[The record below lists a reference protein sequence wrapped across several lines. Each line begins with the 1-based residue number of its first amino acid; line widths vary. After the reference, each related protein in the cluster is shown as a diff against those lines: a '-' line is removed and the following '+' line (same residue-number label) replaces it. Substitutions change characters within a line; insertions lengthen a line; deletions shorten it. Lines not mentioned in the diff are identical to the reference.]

1 MIELIPAISVKYK
14 KVVRINGY
22 NPNDLVL
29 YNHDPLDWAM
39 KLEDCG
45 IKRVVLTDVEGLE
58 QRKVV
63 DTDALEKIAGF
74 TSLKVDFGG
83 GLQKEADLRLA
94 FEHGAD
100 RILAASVVEF
110 NQEIFSSWMVTFTP
124 AKIVLS
130 LDIIEGKVLYRQH
143 GQIAETDLEQVVDY
157 FYNQGIVTIKCAMHG
172 WPIDKAISHY
182 EPLIKKYPEINF
194 IAATGIKS
202 LDDIKKLQ
210 QAGLEG
216 AVFAKALLDE
226 QISLKELS
234 KFINNNE

>member
-45 IKRVVLTDVEGLE
+45 IQRVLLTDVTGIE

-63 DTDALEKIAGF
+63 DTDALEKISGF
-74 TSLKVDFGG
+74 TTLKVDFGG
-83 GLQKEADLRLA
+83 GIQTEADLRLA

-100 RILAASVVEF
+100 RIHAWSVAEFKQDIFASWL
-110 NQEIFSSWMVTFTP
+110 ITFTP

-130 LDIIEGKVLYRQH
+130 LDVLDGKVIYRQD
-143 GQIAETDLEQVVDY
+143 GRIAETALSDVVQ
-157 FYNQGIVTIKCAMHG
+157 FCAEHGVSKIKCAMHG
-172 WPIDKAISHY
+172 LSVDKAIEKY
-182 EPLIKKYPEINF
+182 KPLVQEYTDVDF
-194 IAATGIKS
+194 TAATGVQR

-210 QAGLEG
+210 DAGLKG
-216 AVFAKALLDE
+216 VVFAKALLEE
-226 QISLKELS
+226 QIGLAELAAFTAAQS
-234 KFINNNE
+234 

>member
-29 YNHDPLDWAM
+29 YNYDPLDWAM
-39 KLEDCG
+39 KLEDAG
-45 IKRVVLTDVEGLE
+45 IQRIVLTDVEGLE

-63 DTDALEKIAGF
+63 DTDALEKISGF

-83 GLQKEADLRLA
+83 GIQKEADLRLA

-100 RILAASVVEF
+100 RILAASVMEF

-143 GQIAETDLEQVVDY
+143 GKIEETDLEQVVDY
-157 FYNQGIVTIKCAMHG
+157 FSEQGIKTIKCAMHG
-172 WPIDKAISHY
+172 WSVEKAITRY
-182 EPLIKKYPEINF
+182 EPLIKQYPEIHF
-194 IAATGIKS
+194 TAATGIKS

-210 QAGLEG
+210 DAGLKG
-216 AVFAKALLDE
+216 AVFAKALLEE
-226 QISLKELS
+226 QITLGSLAQ
-234 KFINNNE
+234 FIADNQ

>member
-45 IKRVVLTDVEGLE
+45 IKRIVLTDVEGLE

-83 GLQKEADLRLA
+83 GIQKEADLRLA

-100 RILAASVVEF
+100 RVLAASVVEF
-110 NQEIFSSWMVTFTP
+110 NQEVFSSWLVTFTP

-143 GQIAETDLEQVVDY
+143 GQIAETELEQVVDY
-157 FYNQGIVTIKCAMHG
+157 FYEQGIFTIKCAMHG
-172 WPIDKAISHY
+172 WSIDKAIQY
-182 EPLIKKYPEINF
+182 YQPLVKKFPEIKF

-202 LDDIKKLQ
+202 IEDIKKLEG
-210 QAGLEG
+210 AGLQG
-216 AVFAKALLDE
+216 AVFAKALLEE
-226 QISLKELS
+226 QITLQELES
-234 KFINNNE
+234 FISR

>member
-1 MIELIPAISVKYK
+1 MIEIIPAISVKYK

-39 KLEDCG
+39 KLEDAG
-45 IKRVVLTDVEGLE
+45 IQRIVLTDVEGLE

-63 DTDALEKIAGF
+63 DTDALEKISGF

-83 GLQKEADLRLA
+83 GIQKEADLRLA

-100 RILAASVVEF
+100 RVLAASVMEF
-110 NQEIFSSWMVTFTP
+110 NQEVFSSWLVTFTP
-124 AKIVLS
+124 AKIVLN

-143 GQIAETDLEQVVDY
+143 GQIAETELEQVIEY
-157 FYNQGIVTIKCAMHG
+157 FYEQGIATVKCAMHG
-172 WPIDKAISHY
+172 WSIDKAITRY
-182 EPLIKKYPEINF
+182 EPLIKKYPEIKF
-194 IAATGIKS
+194 VAATGIKS

-210 QAGLEG
+210 DVGLHG
-216 AVFAKALLDE
+216 AVLAKALLEE
-226 QISLKELS
+226 QITLKEL
-234 KFINNNE
+234 KEFIAGNR

>member
-39 KLEDCG
+39 KLEDAG
-45 IKRVVLTDVEGLE
+45 IQRVVLTDVEGLE

-63 DTDALEKIAGF
+63 DTDALEKISGF

-83 GLQKEADLRLA
+83 GIQKEADLRLA

-100 RILAASVVEF
+100 RVLAASVVEF
-110 NQEIFSSWMVTFTP
+110 NQEIFSSWLVTFTP

-143 GQIAETDLEQVVDY
+143 GQIAETELEQVVEY
-157 FYNQGIVTIKCAMHG
+157 FAEQGIKTIKCAMHG
-172 WPIDKAISHY
+172 WSVDKAITRY
-182 EPLIKKYPEINF
+182 EPLIKEYPHINF

-210 QAGLEG
+210 EAGLKG
-216 AVFAKALLDE
+216 AVFAKALLEE
-226 QISLKELS
+226 QITLQALEH
-234 KFINNNE
+234 FISESR

>member
-39 KLEDCG
+39 KLEGAG
-45 IKRVVLTDVEGLE
+45 IQRVVLVDVEGLE

-83 GLQKEADLRLA
+83 GIQKEADLRHA

-100 RILAASVVEF
+100 RILAASVMEF
-110 NQEIFSSWMVTFTP
+110 NQEIFTSWMVTFTS

-143 GQIAETDLEQVVDY
+143 GQIAETELEQVVEY
-157 FYNQGIVTIKCAMHG
+157 FSEQGINTIKCAMHG
-172 WPIDKAISHY
+172 WSVDKAITRY
-182 EPLIKKYPEINF
+182 LPLIKQYPEINF
-194 IAATGIKS
+194 TAATGIKS

-210 QAGLEG
+210 DAGLKG

-226 QISLKELS
+226 QIELNELA
-234 KFINNNE
+234 KFVSENK

>member
-39 KLEDCG
+39 KLEDTG
-45 IKRVVLTDVEGLE
+45 IQRVVLMDVEGLD

-63 DTDALEKIAGF
+63 DTDALEKISGF

-94 FEHGAD
+94 FEEGAD
-100 RILAASVVEF
+100 RVLAAAVVEF
-110 NQEIFSSWMVTFTP
+110 NQEIFSSWLVTFTP

-130 LDIIEGKVLYRQH
+130 LDTIEGKVLYRQH
-143 GQIAETDLEQVVDY
+143 GQIAETELEQVVDY
-157 FYNQGIVTIKCAMHG
+157 FFEQGIKTIQCAMHG
-172 WPIDKAISHY
+172 WSVDKAITRY
-182 EPLIKKYPEINF
+182 APLLQNYPEIQF
-194 IAATGIKS
+194 TAATGIQS

-210 QAGLEG
+210 DAGLKG
-216 AVFAKALLDE
+216 VVFAKALLEE
-226 QISLKELS
+226 QISLKELEG
-234 KFINNNE
+234 FVVQNN